1 MIFDDEVDTAGS
13 IMETARVIK
22 EAGAKDIYVGC
33 THGVLSGPAIERIK
47 ESDIKELVI
56 TNTIPLTPE
65 KQIDK
70 IVVVSLSELFGEAI
84 KRINEA
90 ESIGE
95 LFE

>member
-1 MIFDDEVDTAGS
+1 MKL
-13 IMETARVIK
+13 IMSNQLQ
-22 EAGAKDIYVGC
+22 
-33 THGVLSGPAIERIK
+33 H
-47 ESDIKELVI
+47 
-56 TNTIPLTPE
+56 

-90 ESIGE
+90 TSIGE